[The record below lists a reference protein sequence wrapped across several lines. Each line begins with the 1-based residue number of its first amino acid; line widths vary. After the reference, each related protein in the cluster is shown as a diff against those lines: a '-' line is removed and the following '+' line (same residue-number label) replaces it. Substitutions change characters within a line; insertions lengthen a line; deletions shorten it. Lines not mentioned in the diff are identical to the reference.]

1 MKQFEVA
8 GIPVIGAT
16 LAACA
21 VFVTQWM
28 WWGALFNDS
37 WPQLNG
43 LTEADLEV
51 PYSWWVGGL
60 AVIAAQVIG
69 IAVILRN
76 RDWPNIADAIT
87 HIGGLSLLLA
97 VPMAGYRLVYLPEHS
112 WELFV
117 IDGASFVIGWLLSA
131 AIVTALK
138 SRAVAAPML
147 QGAGSNR

>member
-76 RDWPNIADAIT
+76 RDWPNIADAVT
-87 HIGGLSLLLA
+87 HIGGMSLLLA
-97 VPMAGYRLVYLPEHS
+97 VGLPARAQLGAVRHRRRKLRH
-112 WELFV
+112 WLAAQRCHC
-117 IDGASFVIGWLLSA
+117 DGAQEPCSCCSNA
-131 AIVTALK
+131 A
-138 SRAVAAPML
+138 RC
-147 QGAGSNR
+147 R

>member
-60 AVIAAQVIG
+60 A
-69 IAVILRN
+69 
-76 RDWPNIADAIT
+76 
-87 HIGGLSLLLA
+87 
-97 VPMAGYRLVYLPEHS
+97 GYRLVYLPEHS

-138 SRAVAAPML
+138 SRAVAAPMSIAMPNS
-147 QGAGSNR
+147 G